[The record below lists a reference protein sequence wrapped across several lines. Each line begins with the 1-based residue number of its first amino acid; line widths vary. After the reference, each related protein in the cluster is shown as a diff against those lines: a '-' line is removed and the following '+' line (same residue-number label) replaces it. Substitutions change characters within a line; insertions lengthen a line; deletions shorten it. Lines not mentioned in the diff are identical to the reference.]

1 MHGVATRLA
10 RLDGEDS
17 FAEVNCAVRFFCRTK
32 QEACHRFASAAKKKA
47 LYQNGITVR
56 SHAATGT
63 ALCRWNRTNNEVC
76 P

>member
-1 MHGVATRLA
+1 MVPRRALA

-17 FAEVNCAVRFFCRTK
+17 FAEVNCAVRFFRRVQ

-56 SHAATGT
+56 SHAGTGT